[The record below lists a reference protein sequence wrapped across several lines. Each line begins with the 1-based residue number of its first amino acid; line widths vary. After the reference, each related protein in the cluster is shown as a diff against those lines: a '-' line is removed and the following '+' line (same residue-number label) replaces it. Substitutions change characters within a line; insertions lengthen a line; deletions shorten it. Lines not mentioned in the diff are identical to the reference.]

1 MNPRKLDMAIY
12 AKRGVSRTNELLA
25 VTLLISFRSSASP
38 NVPAVKDLK
47 SGQRHLLRP
56 AQLYQQ
62 VHNWQAV
69 LVHSIEF
76 QASCW
81 LRQDMLARAVLFPQ
95 IGRPRAAELR
105 AQIVRLIY
113 AFGP

>member
-1 MNPRKLDMAIY
+1 MHVIVYPAC
-12 AKRGVSRTNELLA
+12 GSRRLTENEMLA
-25 VTLLISFRSSASP
+25 VTLFISSSCTASP

-47 SGQRHLLRP
+47 SGQIRVLRP
-56 AQLYQQ
+56 GQLYLQ
-62 VHNWQAV
+62 VHNWRAV
-69 LVHSIEF
+69 LVHPLEF
-76 QASCW
+76 RASCCR
-81 LRQDMLARAVLFPQ
+81 RQDKLARAVLSPQ